1 MFTEKD
7 YGIPISVEL
16 SEAVRRYTNHHDRAE
31 ASRLTG
37 IGSSTVRDVV
47 FRNNN
52 LTEDNSK
59 AILVMINTARIHC
72 NLRIAQA
79 VKDSK
84 YFESLK

>member
-1 MFTEKD
+1 MFTKKD

-16 SEAVRRYTNHHDRAE
+16 SAAVRRYTNHHDRAE

-37 IGSSTVRDVV
+37 IGSSTVRDVL

-52 LTEDNSK
+52 LTEDNSR
-59 AILVMINTARIHC
+59 AVLVMINIARIQC
-72 NLRIAQA
+72 NLKISEA